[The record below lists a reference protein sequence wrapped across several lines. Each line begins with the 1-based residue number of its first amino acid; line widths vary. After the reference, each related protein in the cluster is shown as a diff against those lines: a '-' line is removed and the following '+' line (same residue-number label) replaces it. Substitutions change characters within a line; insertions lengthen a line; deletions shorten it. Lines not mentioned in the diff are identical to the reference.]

1 MLLLNLVYLWSNTML
16 SLRFIFLLL
25 LYCYLGKSFAN
36 ELEQIT
42 PVTVQNLQPLWL
54 AEKFESR
61 RRGLEEIPPN
71 IWAINISRQHNFC
84 YLTPEKIVLWL
95 PEEQRSGQMDRLIIK
110 DSKTQQAIKLRWL
123 ANETALAWPSE
134 RLPLQPDHTYIIT
147 LSGSFSENKIVV
159 HQIPIGNQTVAGQAE
174 WMKRHGCDWQAEMLL
189 EEQPA

>member
-1 MLLLNLVYLWSNTML
+1 ML

-42 PVTVQNLQPLWL
+42 PVTVQNLQPLRL

-134 RLPLQPDHTYIIT
+134 RLPLQPGHTYIIT

-159 HQIPIGNQTVAGQAE
+159 HQIPIGNETVAGQAE